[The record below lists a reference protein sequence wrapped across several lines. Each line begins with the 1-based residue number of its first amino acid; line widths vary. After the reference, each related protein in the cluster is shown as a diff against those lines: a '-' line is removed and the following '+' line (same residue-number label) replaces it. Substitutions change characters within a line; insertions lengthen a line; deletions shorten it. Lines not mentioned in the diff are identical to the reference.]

1 MISLSMRSLQ
11 RPMNDGGIKF
21 PNPVTYC
28 DLIYISNLFQYF
40 KTREKNSL
48 FNTET
53 YFIEFEIGLTLSRL
67 YHLPTLN
74 HIPHRNYPTPY
85 YQKTLQILTEYE
97 ITLQELNKGKIK
109 QIYHRI
115 SYPVKR
121 PSSQETFRWKLVNQ
135 NILPNY
141 PKTFNYR
148 TVRNLLPFS
157 LDSGECAL
165 CLQFQDTAVHV
176 FAKCST
182 TRQIWPILLEVLNNI
197 TKTSFPLD
205 NLTPLN
211 FHVPTKF
218 EIFTESIALILTVT
232 NYCIWQTRKKQL
244 DSDHQKLETVKP
256 SNVLAR
262 IFNHIKIR
270 EKKV

>member
-1 MISLSMRSLQ
+1 MFFEVERQVVKIIFNEISLLLVIFALNICYKKSRQPWTISEF
-11 RPMNDGGIKF
+11 KF
-21 PNPVTYC
+21 MPLKY
-28 DLIYISNLFQYF
+28 S
-40 KTREKNSL
+40 S
-48 FNTET
+48 
-53 YFIEFEIGLTLSRL
+53 
-67 YHLPTLN
+67 
-74 HIPHRNYPTPY
+74 IPD
-85 YQKTLQILTEYE
+85 KTLKQ

-121 PSSQETFRWKLVNQ
+121 LSSQETFRWKLVNQ

-141 PKTFNYR
+141 LKTFNYR
-148 TVRNLLPFS
+148 TVRNLLPFN

-176 FAKCST
+176 FAKCSI
-182 TRQIWPILLEVLNNI
+182 TRQIWSILQEVLNNI
-197 TKTSFPLD
+197 TETSFPLD
-205 NLTPLN
+205 SLTPLN

-244 DSDHQKLETVKP
+244 DSDHQKSNSVKP
-256 SNVLAR
+256 SSVLAR
-262 IFNHIKIR
+262 IFNLLKTW
-270 EKKV
+270 EKKENSQTDKTNYEMIKRVRTEVGKKLSNLFK